1 MRILAKSDIGKA
13 REMNQDSY
21 YISDLEK
28 DDIKLYILADGMG
41 GYKGGEIASSLAV
54 ANTRNYIFNN
64 FKNIKKDREGIL
76 ELIKDAIEYANK
88 IVHEKS
94 QEDEELHDMGTT
106 LDICLIYN
114 NKAFIG
120 HVGDSRVYRIRKN
133 IIRRLTVDHSYV
145 ENLVR
150 EGTITKEEA
159 YNHPKKN
166 MLMKALGCALTV
178 EPDIIERSIQDGDI
192 IEMNT
197 DGLTNML
204 PVKEIQEIIT
214 QESDNIAQELI
225 EKANNAGGLDNIT
238 TVIVKM

>member
-1 MRILAKSDIGKA
+1 M
-13 REMNQDSY
+13 EW
-21 YISDLEK
+21 
-28 DDIKLYILADGMG
+28 DG
-41 GYKGGEIASSLAV
+41 YNGGEIASKTAT
-54 ANTRNYIFNN
+54 NTVKEYIEEKIEQTNGEKEKIFNMIS
-64 FKNIKKDREGIL
+64 K
-76 ELIKDAIEYANK
+76 AMEYANN
-88 IVHEKS
+88 VVYEKS
-94 QEDEELHDMGTT
+94 QEDEELLGMGTT
-106 LDICLIYN
+106 MEICLIIKDKLY
-114 NKAFIG
+114 IG
-120 HVGDSRVYRIRKN
+120 HIGDSRIYRIRRGVMQK
-133 IIRRLTVDHSYV
+133 LTEDHSYV
-145 ENLVR
+145 QELVN
-150 EGTITKEEA
+150 EGTITPKEAEH
-159 YNHPKKN
+159 HPKKN